1 MKGLELLE
9 SYPLTAKV
17 VRDWFMNQ
25 MLESFNDDTVPEGFK
40 QYMLEQGIDN
50 DKVAIL
56 IDVNPRNLLDVFD
69 EHEVFISINVVDRKF
84 TYRIDNLV
92 NPTEYST
99 RKECE
104 LISITRAFEMLETKL
119 IPPSVEEIEVI
130 DEETVTPKEETHETD
145 NK

>member
-9 SYPLTAKV
+9 NYPLTAKV

-56 IDVNPRNLLDVFD
+56 IDVNPRNLFDVFD
-69 EHEVFISINVVDRKF
+69 KHDIFISINITDRKF
-84 TYRIDNLV
+84 TYRIDNV
-92 NPTEYST
+92 INPTEYST

-104 LISITRAFEMLETKL
+104 LISITRAFEILENKL
-119 IPPSVEEIEVI
+119 TPEEKT
-130 DEETVTPKEETHETD
+130 DENE
-145 NK
+145 

>member
-9 SYPLTAKV
+9 NYPLTAKV

-69 EHEVFISINVVDRKF
+69 ENEIFISINVVDRKF

-104 LISITRAFEMLETKL
+104 LISITRAFEILENKL
-119 IPPSVEEIEVI
+119 S
-130 DEETVTPKEETHETD
+130 PKEEEI
-145 NK
+145 N

>member
-9 SYPLTAKV
+9 KNPASAEI
-17 VRDWFMNQ
+17 VRAWFMGK
-25 MLESFNDDTVPEGFK
+25 MIESLKDENVPDEFK
-40 QYMLEQGIDN
+40 DYMREQGIDN
-50 DKVAIL
+50 DKLGIM
-56 IDVNPRNLLDVFD
+56 IDVNPRMLLDVFD

-104 LISITRAFEMLETKL
+104 LISITRAFVILENKL
-119 IPPSVEEIEVI
+119 S
-130 DEETVTPKEETHETD
+130 PKEEEI
-145 NK
+145 N